1 MSAAATSPQ
10 ISISQHKKSCGGQL
24 PPCSDP
30 GFSIPPTVAVPWRP
44 LQAARDRKGGCR
56 RRSFPLFGRRSD
68 IHYCLLAAAPGTSA
82 VLTREAH
89 ECVGNQLTRET
100 PCMRLVHSIK
110 SKVTSSQIPTE
121 IKKTKASSS
130 PMPGIKAHALQ
141 MDSARQSVFQSHS
154 GCLADRQLGTSFVV
168 IQRRRGGLPSRLFT
182 PVVVFG
188 SRQLCQCHIGNLEM
202 PPTVHTFSC
211 SLWNTKTNCMSL
223 ACY

>member
-30 GFSIPPTVAVPWRP
+30 GFSILPTVAVPWRP
-44 LQAARDRKGGCR
+44 LQAASDRKGRVQKTLLPTIGAQKLH
-56 RRSFPLFGRRSD
+56 PLLSLGSSSRDQRCAD
-68 IHYCLLAAAPGTSA
+68 AGN
-82 VLTREAH
+82 TRV
-89 ECVGNQLTRET
+89 CGNQLTQET

-188 SRQLCQCHIGNLEM
+188 SRQLCQYHIGNLEM
-202 PPTVHTFSC
+202 PPTVHTFS
-211 SLWNTKTNCMSL
+211 
-223 ACY
+223 